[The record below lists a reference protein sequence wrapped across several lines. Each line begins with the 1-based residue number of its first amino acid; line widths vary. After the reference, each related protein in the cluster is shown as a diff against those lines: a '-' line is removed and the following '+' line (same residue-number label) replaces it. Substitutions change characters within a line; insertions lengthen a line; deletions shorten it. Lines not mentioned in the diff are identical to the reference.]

1 MSIGNNVTKKSL
13 FKNSKVWFFLAGAA
27 AVIAAV
33 FVFFVLQSVTA
44 TTTYYVLNKDIP
56 ARTQITSDLLTPV
69 TTSEGG
75 QPRTALTPGSL
86 AASGQIYS
94 KYALSAGDVVTPTNA
109 GSLTALTKGLPSN
122 YVVASF
128 KADPSIAA
136 GGQVAR
142 GDYIDVIAV
151 SDTDSHVFLQRV
163 LVVNATTDLDAGGA
177 TADSSGTTT
186 SGDGTTTTDGSGS
199 TGSNG
204 DASAST
210 SVVPTLFTV
219 GISQED
225 AAKLAVVSK
234 NFSLYVVL
242 SSADSSKNGAKSAD
256 VGAAVG
262 DIFSGA
268 VGDSGQGTDNT
279 FGDEAS
285 KKSTSS
291 SSTDSS
297 SDSSSS
303 APSDSATAPTDSST
317 TGTSGDTSTDGS
329 STNQ

>member
-27 AVIAAV
+27 AVIGAV

-151 SDTDSHVFLQRV
+151 SDSDSHVFLQRV

-186 SGDGTTTTDGSGS
+186 SGDGTTTTTDG
-199 TGSNG
+199 TTG
-204 DASAST
+204 DAAAST

-262 DIFSGA
+262 DVFSGA

-297 SDSSSS
+297 SDSST
-303 APSDSATAPTDSST
+303 PTDSATTPTDSST

-329 STNQ
+329 STSQ